1 MRRTRKMSSQK
12 DLRAQIRKMQK
23 DLQDKLSAMDD
34 AETKFCVTV
43 AAEVERTA
51 KTLMRDT
58 EIDTSKTYYSGKNGT
73 IEHHPSIPG
82 SAPAVDTGTLRMSV
96 THSVENE
103 DGHAVGY
110 VGSLL
115 NNPPYGAY
123 LEFGTSRMKPRPW
136 LSTSVIKC
144 RSFIEEAKNKILGG
158 AVKK

>member
-1 MRRTRKMSSQK
+1 MSSQK

-23 DLQDKLSAMDD
+23 DLQDKLSAMND
-34 AETKFCVTV
+34 AEAKFCVTV
-43 AAEVERTA
+43 AAEIERTA

-73 IEHHPSIPG
+73 IEHHPSMPG

-103 DGHAVGY
+103 DGHPVGY

-123 LEFGTSRMKPRPW
+123 LEFGTSKMKPRPW
-136 LSTSVIKC
+136 LSTAVIKC
-144 RSFIEEAKNKILGG
+144 NTFISEAARNILGEEIRR
-158 AVKK
+158 